1 MSNLWAGNRD
11 GIAPC
16 PRRRRRTP
24 RAHSE
29 RMFARCEPRFECYRP
44 SESVVRMIEFVQLVN
59 NLRFALPLS
68 SLFTWQLAQSKPPE
82 QL

>member
-1 MSNLWAGNRD
+1 
-11 GIAPC
+11 
-16 PRRRRRTP
+16 
-24 RAHSE
+24 
-29 RMFARCEPRFECYRP
+29 
-44 SESVVRMIEFVQLVN
+44 MIEFVQLVN